1 MTSLTQHE
9 IQDVKVTQVQQG
21 RTKPTLL
28 TDYLEHFFGGKTKI

>member
-9 IQDVKVTQVQQG
+9 IQDVKVTQVQQV

-28 TDYLEHFFGGKTKI
+28 TDYLKHFFGVQTKM